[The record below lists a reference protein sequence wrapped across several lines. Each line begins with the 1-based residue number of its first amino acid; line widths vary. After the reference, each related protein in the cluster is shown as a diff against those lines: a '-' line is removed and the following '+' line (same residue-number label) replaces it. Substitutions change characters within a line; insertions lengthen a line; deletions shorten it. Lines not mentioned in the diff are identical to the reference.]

1 MNISIHATHRLPF
14 FNATVTAKQLS
25 SSTTPV
31 VFKLATGEEIGYEIR
46 TNARGFVC
54 RTDGTPYNDGVF
66 VGEDAI
72 VTATLGDGSSTS
84 WTVTSESEII
94 VFDGILYGREAE
106 SGDDPNTLVKVGN
119 KYYKKLFSANQ
130 EPNSQLSLGDLA
142 NVPSFTKWTDDQQIE
157 VIDFKSPTKTYTV
170 KIGLQ
175 TKVLIL
181 KPKDNTALESGV
193 VFKLLL
199 QPTLAEDGESSRFG
213 RNVVITNSSNNRV
226 VLYNI
231 GNNVPF
237 GGLDGNRSVTVTET
251 YPNAPASSTE
261 GGAAKFQCTES
272 YQFVSGYQGVVVDS
286 SDKLTITD
294 GSTDVIDIEQIQS
307 VGVSNKTLNV
317 TVDIS
322 AVTLTRRVTL
332 RRLDSFLGTIRL
344 TTNNGVEL
352 GFLQNA
358 GTMELI
364 IANNYAKPVDEHII
378 RNGTASITLSES
390 AGEYPEIP
398 MGCTLVNVDCIDNT
412 SQTELHKILVSS
424 QSTDAVRM
432 EFSNASVP
440 IWVAVVTSEQP
451 DVIAEQFCI
460 PAGDSR
466 VCIQLVCGA
475 ARLLERSWVDWV
487 TMTKPE
493 SGLWEA
499 TATTLDVHLDIGV
512 INSATNSVFG
522 YAHAGPTNNL
532 KIVVPVASGATAHV
546 RMDCENY
553 TAADNREDKNPHL
566 HLYGSNGKRCANNIE
581 NGKVLTGWYDWQD
594 EQNNILLSSQLV
606 TFILTSSDSD
616 QDNAVS
622 QRTIL
627 QRPFR

>member
-84 WTVTSESEII
+84 WTVTSESEIVI
-94 VFDGILYGREAE
+94 FDGILYGREAE

-130 EPNSQLSLGDLA
+130 EPNSQLSLDDLA

-157 VIDFKSPTKTYTV
+157 VIDFKSTSKSYTV
-170 KIGLQ
+170 QIGLQ

-231 GNNVPF
+231 GDDVPF

-251 YPNAPASSTE
+251 YPNAPASSSV
-261 GGAAKFQCTES
+261 GGVAKFKCTES

-307 VGVSNKTLNV
+307 VGSSNKTLNV
-317 TVDIS
+317 IVDTS
-322 AVTLTRRVTL
+322 AVKLTRRVTL

-344 TTNNGVEL
+344 TTTNGVEL

-364 IANNYAKPVDEHII
+364 IANNYAKPVDEHIV

-390 AGEYPEIP
+390 AGQYPEIP

-412 SQTELHKILVSS
+412 SQTELHKILVSP
-424 QSTDAVRM
+424 QSTDTVRM

-440 IWVAVVTSEQP
+440 IWVAVVNSEQP
-451 DVIAEQFCI
+451 DLITEQFCI
-460 PAGDSR
+460 PAGNSR
-466 VCIQLVCGA
+466 VCIQLVRGA
-475 ARLLERSWVDWV
+475 AKLLEKSWSKAASDYHSTGNREYILKYNTFDITFDLSDIAIRNWAYG
-487 TMTKPE
+487 TNL
-493 SGLWEA
+493 SEA
-499 TATTLDVHLDIGV
+499 QYDAIAAFP
-512 INSATNSVFG
+512 INSDESAFIRMKMPY
-522 YAHAGPTNNL
+522 YA
-532 KIVVPVASGATAHV
+532 ASGGGNNG
-546 RMDCENY
+546 DCRFGIGSH
-553 TAADNREDKNPHL
+553 DNTFTI
-566 HLYGSNGKRCANNIE
+566 SNGFA
-581 NGKVLTGWYDWQD
+581 GGSQTWYDKKMD
-594 EQNNILLSSQLV
+594 ENWFQLAGHTV
-606 TFILTSSDSD
+606 EGTLTRSGNTYSF
-616 QDNAVS
+616 
-622 QRTIL
+622 TISKVYAL
-627 QRPFR
+627 E

>member
-31 VFKLATGEEIGYEIR
+31 AFKLATGEEIGYEIR
-46 TNARGFVC
+46 TNARGFIC

-94 VFDGILYGREAE
+94 IFDGILYGREAE
-106 SGDDPNTLVKVGN
+106 SGDHPDTLVKVGD
-119 KYYKKLFSANQ
+119 KHYKKLFSANQ
-130 EPNSQLSLGDLA
+130 APNSQLSLDDLA

-157 VIDFKSPTKTYTV
+157 VIDFKSLTKTYTV

-181 KPKDNTALESGV
+181 KPKDGTELESGV

-213 RNVVITNSSNNRV
+213 RNVVITNSSDNRV

-231 GNNVPF
+231 GDNTPF
-237 GGLDGNRSVTVTET
+237 GGLDGHRSVTVTET

-261 GGAAKFQCTES
+261 GGVVKFQCTES
-272 YQFVSGYQGVVVDS
+272 YQFVSGYQGAVVDS
-286 SDKLTITD
+286 SNKLTITD
-294 GSTDVIDIEQIQS
+294 GSTDVIDITQIQS

-317 TVDIS
+317 KVDTS
-322 AVTLTRRVTL
+322 EVKLTRRVTL

-344 TTNNGVEL
+344 TTTNSVEL

-364 IANNYAKPVDEHII
+364 IAKDYAKPVDEHIV

-390 AGEYPEIP
+390 ADQYPEIP
-398 MGCTLVNVDCIDNT
+398 MGCTLVNVDCIGNT
-412 SQTELHKILVSS
+412 SQTEPHKILVSP

-440 IWVAVVTSEQP
+440 IWVAVVNSEHP
-451 DVIAEQFCI
+451 DFITEQFCI

-466 VCIQLVCGA
+466 VCIQLVRGA
-475 ARLLERSWVDWV
+475 VRLLERSWVDWD
-487 TMTKPE
+487 TMTKPGDGE
-493 SGLWEA
+493 WEV

-522 YAHAGPTNNL
+522 YTHSGETNSL

-553 TAADNREDKNPHL
+553 TAADIYEGKNPHL
-566 HLYGSNGKRCANNIE
+566 HLYGSNGKRCARNIE
-581 NGKVLTGWYDWQD
+581 DGKVFTGWYDWQD

-606 TFILTSSDSD
+606 TFSLTSSDSD
-616 QDNAVS
+616 QDDAVS
-622 QRTIL
+622 QRKIS

>member
-31 VFKLATGEEIGYEIR
+31 AFKLATGEEIGFEIR
-46 TNARGFVC
+46 TNARGFIC

-94 VFDGILYGREAE
+94 IFDGILYGREAE

-130 EPNSQLSLGDLA
+130 EPNSQLSLDDLA

-170 KIGLQ
+170 QIGLQ

-181 KPKDNTALESGV
+181 KPIDNTALESGV
-193 VFKLLL
+193 VFKLFL
-199 QPTLAEDGESSRFG
+199 QPTLAEDGKSSRFG

-231 GNNVPF
+231 GNDVPF

-251 YPNAPASSTE
+251 YPAAPASSTE
-261 GGAAKFQCTES
+261 GGVAKFQCTES
-272 YQFVSGYQGVVVDS
+272 YQFVSGYQGVVVDN

-294 GSTDVIDIEQIQS
+294 GSTDVIDIVQIQS

-317 TVDIS
+317 KVDTS
-322 AVTLTRRVTL
+322 AVKLTRRVTL
-332 RRLDSFLGTIRL
+332 RRLDPFLGTIQL
-344 TTNNGVEL
+344 TTTNGVEL

-364 IANNYAKPVDEHII
+364 IAHNYAKPVDEHIV

-390 AGEYPEIP
+390 AGQYPEIP
-398 MGCTLVNVDCIDNT
+398 MGCTLVNVDCVDNT
-412 SQTELHKILVSS
+412 SQTELHKILVSP
-424 QSTDAVRM
+424 QSTDVVRM
-432 EFSNASVP
+432 DFSNASVP
-440 IWVAVVTSEQP
+440 IWVAVVNSEQP

-460 PAGDSR
+460 PAGNSR
-466 VCIQLVCGA
+466 VCIQLIRGA
-475 ARLLERSWVDWV
+475 VRLLERSWVDWV
-487 TMTKPE
+487 TM
-493 SGLWEA
+493 SRDDGVWEA

-522 YAHAGPTNNL
+522 YSHNGPTNDLN
-532 KIVVPVASGATAHV
+532 IVVPVASGATAHV
-546 RMDCENY
+546 RIDCENY
-553 TAADNREDKNPHL
+553 TAADDRANKDPHL
-566 HLYGSNGKRCANNIE
+566 HLYGLNGKRCANNIE
-581 NGKVLTGWYDWQD
+581 NGKVLTGWYDFQD

-616 QDNAVS
+616 QNDAVS

>member
-31 VFKLATGEEIGYEIR
+31 VFKLATGDEIGYEIR
-46 TNARGFVC
+46 TNARGFIC
-54 RTDGTPYNDGVF
+54 RADGTPYNDGVF

-94 VFDGILYGREAE
+94 IFDGILYGREAE
-106 SGDDPNTLVKVGN
+106 SGDDPDTLVKVGD

-130 EPNSQLSLGDLA
+130 EPNSQLSLNDLA

-157 VIDFKSPTKTYTV
+157 VIDFKSTTKTYTV
-170 KIGLQ
+170 QIGLQ

-193 VFKLLL
+193 VFKLFL

-231 GNNVPF
+231 GDNTPF

-261 GGAAKFQCTES
+261 GGVAKFQCTES

-294 GSTDVIDIEQIQS
+294 GSTDMIDIVQIQS
-307 VGVSNKTLNV
+307 VGGSNKTLNV
-317 TVDIS
+317 KVDTS
-322 AVTLTRRVTL
+322 KVNLTRRVTL

-344 TTNNGVEL
+344 TTINGVEL

-364 IANNYAKPVDEHII
+364 IANNYAKPVDEHIV

-390 AGEYPEIP
+390 AGQYPEIP
-398 MGCTLVNVDCIDNT
+398 MGCKLVHVDCSDNM
-412 SQTELHKILVSS
+412 SQTELHKILVSP
-424 QSTDAVRM
+424 QSTDVVRM
-432 EFSNASVP
+432 EFYNASVP
-440 IWVAVVTSEQP
+440 IWVAVVNSEKQEF
-451 DVIAEQFCI
+451 IAEQFCI

-475 ARLLERSWVDWV
+475 VRLLERSWVDWD
-487 TMTKPE
+487 TMTKPD
-493 SGLWEA
+493 SGTWEA

-512 INSATNSVFG
+512 INSATDSVFG
-522 YAHAGPTNNL
+522 YDHGGPSNDLN
-532 KIVVPVASGATAHV
+532 IVVPVASGATARV

-553 TAADNREDKNPHL
+553 TAADIYERKDPHL
-566 HLYGSNGKRCANNIE
+566 HLYGSNGKRCARNIE

-606 TFILTSSDSD
+606 TFILISSDSD
-616 QDNAVS
+616 QEDAVS
-622 QRTIL
+622 HRNIL

>member
-31 VFKLATGEEIGYEIR
+31 VFKLATGDEIGYEIR
-46 TNARGFVC
+46 TNARGFIC

-84 WTVTSESEII
+84 WTVTSESEIVI
-94 VFDGILYGREAE
+94 FDGILYGREAE
-106 SGDDPNTLVKVGN
+106 SGDAPATLVKVGD

-130 EPNSQLSLGDLA
+130 KPNSQLSLDDLA

-157 VIDFKSPTKTYTV
+157 VIDFKSLTKTYTV
-170 KIGLQ
+170 QIGLQ

-231 GNNVPF
+231 GDNVPF

-261 GGAAKFQCTES
+261 GGVAKFQCTES

-317 TVDIS
+317 KVDTS
-322 AVTLTRRVTL
+322 AVKLTRRVTL

-344 TTNNGVEL
+344 TTTNGVEL

-364 IANNYAKPVDEHII
+364 IANNYAKPVDEHIV

-390 AGEYPEIP
+390 AGQYPEIP

-412 SQTELHKILVSS
+412 SQTELHKILVSP

-440 IWVAVVTSEQP
+440 IWVAVVNSEQP
-451 DVIAEQFCI
+451 DFIAEQFCI
-460 PAGDSR
+460 PAGNSR
-466 VCIQLVCGA
+466 VCIQLVRGA
-475 ARLLERSWVDWV
+475 VRLLERSWVDWV
-487 TMTKPE
+487 TM
-493 SGLWEA
+493 SRDGGVWEA

-512 INSATNSVFG
+512 INSATSSVFG
-522 YAHAGPTNNL
+522 YTHDGPTNDLN
-532 KIVVPVASGATAHV
+532 IVVPVASGATARI

-553 TAADNREDKNPHL
+553 TAADSREEKNPHL

-581 NGKVLTGWYDWQD
+581 NGKVFTGWYDWQD

>member
-31 VFKLATGEEIGYEIR
+31 VFKLATGDEIGYEIR
-46 TNARGFVC
+46 TNARGFIC

-94 VFDGILYGREAE
+94 IFDGILYGREAE
-106 SGDDPNTLVKVGN
+106 AGDNPDTLVKVGD

-130 EPNSQLSLGDLA
+130 EPNSQLSLDDLA

-170 KIGLQ
+170 QIGLQ

-181 KPKDNTALESGV
+181 KSKDNTALESGG

-231 GNNVPF
+231 GNNSPF

-261 GGAAKFQCTES
+261 GGVAKFQCTES

-294 GSTDVIDIEQIQS
+294 GSTDVIDIKQIQS
-307 VGVSNKTLNV
+307 VGDSNKTLNV
-317 TVDIS
+317 TVDTS
-322 AVTLTRRVTL
+322 AVKLTRRVTL
-332 RRLDSFLGTIRL
+332 RRRDFFLGTIRL
-344 TTNNGVEL
+344 TTTNGVEL

-364 IANNYAKPVDEHII
+364 IANDYAKPVDEHIV
-378 RNGTASITLSES
+378 RSGNASITLSES
-390 AGEYPEIP
+390 AGQYPEIP
-398 MGCTLVNVDCIDNT
+398 MGCTLVNVDCVGNT

-440 IWVAVVTSEQP
+440 IWVAVVNSEQP
-451 DVIAEQFCI
+451 EVIAEQFCI

-487 TMTKPE
+487 TM
-493 SGLWEA
+493 SRDGGIWEA

-522 YAHAGPTNNL
+522 YTHDGPTNNL
-532 KIVVPVASGATAHV
+532 NIVVPVAPGTTAHV

-553 TAADNREDKNPHL
+553 TAADSREDKDPHL
-566 HLYGSNGKRCANNIE
+566 HLYGSNGKRCAKKIE
-581 NGKVLTGWYDWQD
+581 EGKVFTGWYNWQD

-606 TFILTSSDSD
+606 TFRLTSSDSD
-616 QDNAVS
+616 QDDAVS

>member
-84 WTVTSESEII
+84 WTVTSESEIVI
-94 VFDGILYGREAE
+94 FDGILYGREAE

-130 EPNSQLSLGDLA
+130 EPNSQLSLDDLA

-170 KIGLQ
+170 QIGLQ

-193 VFKLLL
+193 VFKLLF

-231 GNNVPF
+231 GDNVPF

-261 GGAAKFQCTES
+261 GGVAKFQCTES

-307 VGVSNKTLNV
+307 VGVLNKTLNV
-317 TVDIS
+317 KIDTS
-322 AVTLTRRVTL
+322 AVKLTRRVTL

-344 TTNNGVEL
+344 TTTNGVEL

-364 IANNYAKPVDEHII
+364 IANNYAKPVDEHIV

-390 AGEYPEIP
+390 AGQYPEIP
-398 MGCTLVNVDCIDNT
+398 MGCTLVNVDCVDNT
-412 SQTELHKILVSS
+412 SQTELHKILVSP

-440 IWVAVVTSEQP
+440 IWVAVVNSEQP

-460 PAGDSR
+460 PAGNSR

-475 ARLLERSWVDWV
+475 AKLLEKSW
-487 TMTKPE
+487 TKAASDYHNTGNRE
-493 SGLWEA
+493 YILKYN
-499 TATTLDVHLDIGV
+499 TFDITFDLSDIAIRNWAYGTNLSDNRNYDAIAAFP
-512 INSATNSVFG
+512 INSGESAFIRMKMPY
-522 YAHAGPTNNL
+522 YA
-532 KIVVPVASGATAHV
+532 ASGGGNNG
-546 RMDCENY
+546 DCRFGIGSH
-553 TAADNREDKNPHL
+553 DNTFTI
-566 HLYGSNGKRCANNIE
+566 SNGFA
-581 NGKVLTGWYDWQD
+581 GGSQTWYDTKMD
-594 EQNNILLSSQLV
+594 ENWFQLAGHTVEGTLTRNGDTYSFTISQVYALE
-606 TFILTSSDSD
+606 
-616 QDNAVS
+616 
-622 QRTIL
+622 
-627 QRPFR
+627 